1 MNPPLDRAAF
11 DVTNHFNYLN
21 HAAVGVLPV
30 STRDA
35 LTKFVSD
42 HASGGVL
49 GTYRYEDKLPGYRE
63 AVGSFIGASGKEIA
77 LLRNTGDG
85 ANVLAAGLT
94 WEAGDEILTN
104 DNEFPSNAYPWLA
117 ARHFGASVRL
127 LDTSRERMTPD
138 VLRAQMTDR
147 TRVVSV
153 SWVGFNDGYRHDLAG
168 LAEVAHE
175 RNALFC
181 VDAIQ
186 GLGAFPLDVRACNI
200 DAAYGG
206 GAKWLMALQGVSFLY
221 VRESLINQL
230 RVASPGWR
238 SVGDIWDFL
247 NYEQHL
253 MDNASRFEG
262 GTPNIVGA
270 LSLSE
275 SIAVLKTAGPAIGTH
290 VLSLT
295 DHLCAGLASLGARI
309 SSVREPG
316 ISSGIV
322 TFRIP
327 GCDSVQLGKALQKE
341 RIVTTYR
348 SNGIRVA
355 PHGYTT
361 VQEID
366 HLLEVTAQAAP
377 ALTSV

>member
-1 MNPPLDRAAF
+1 MNPPLDRADF
-11 DVTNHFNYLN
+11 DVTNHLNYLN

-30 STRDA
+30 RTRDA
-35 LTKFVSD
+35 LTKFVND

-49 GTYRYEDKLPGYRE
+49 GTYRYEDNLPSYRD
-63 AVGSFIGASGKEIA
+63 AVGSFVGASGREIA

-85 ANVLAAGLT
+85 ANVLAAGLS
-94 WEAGDEILTN
+94 WEPGDEILTN
-104 DNEFPSNAYPWLA
+104 DNEFPANAYPWLA
-117 ARHFGASVRL
+117 AQHFGASVRL
-127 LDTSRERMTPD
+127 LNTNRDRMTPD

-153 SWVGFNDGYRHDLAG
+153 SWVGFNDGYRHDLAA

-181 VDAIQ
+181 VDVIQ
-186 GLGAFPLDVRACNI
+186 GLGAFPLDVRACNV

-221 VRESLINQL
+221 VRESLIDQL

-238 SVGDIWDFL
+238 SANDMWDFL
-247 NYEQHL
+247 NYEQRFI
-253 MDNASRFEG
+253 DNASRFEG

-270 LSLSE
+270 LSLNE
-275 SIAVLKTAGPAIGTH
+275 SIAVLKGAGTAIAAH

-295 DHLCAGLASLGARI
+295 DHLCAGLEALGAQL
-309 SSVREPG
+309 STVRGPG
-316 ISSGIV
+316 VSSGIV
-322 TFRIP
+322 TFEVP
-327 GCDSVQLGKALQKE
+327 GCNSIALGKLLQKE

-348 SNGIRVA
+348 PSGIRVA

-361 VQEID
+361 LKEID
-366 HLLEVTAQAAP
+366 HLLEVTAQAVP
-377 ALTSV
+377 ALRSA